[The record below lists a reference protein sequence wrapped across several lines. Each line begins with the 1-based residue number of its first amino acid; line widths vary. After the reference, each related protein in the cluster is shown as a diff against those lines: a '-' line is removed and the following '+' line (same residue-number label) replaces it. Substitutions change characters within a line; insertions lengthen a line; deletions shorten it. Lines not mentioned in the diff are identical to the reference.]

1 MAGLLANSCYC
12 ATWCWVGEVVLVM
25 RGAGWIKGLREAEA
39 RELRSEISRLEI
51 DLIAAANS
59 QGKSR
64 LHDVAHTLRCQKAR
78 LERLEEC
85 LASMTSNVRPATSAT
100 PTHEGRR

>member
-1 MAGLLANSCYC
+1 MSWLLANSLLSCDAGLGGWC
-12 ATWCWVGEVVLVM
+12 AGM
-25 RGAGWIKGLREAEA
+25 RGAGWIRGLMEADA
-39 RELRSEISRLEI
+39 RDLRSEISRLQI

-85 LASMTSNVRPATSAT
+85 LASMTSNVRPETSAT
-100 PTHEGRR
+100 PPHEGRP